1 MKVCVCLT
9 LQMSWCS
16 NFFMSILMSP
26 LCCGNRLVEDS
37 FELIV
42 IIALCVTECFLV
54 TLLLFHRSVRLS
66 YSASF
71 VWLGLWEM
79 TGLHL
84 VNWCWTCTCNRC
96 ICHWWGH
103 TVGFISI
110 CSCRYSYPDIHMGQ
124 KSRSSIIW
132 KGLEE
137 PKILRLE
144 TDQLCS
150 IAVSWYLQTKP
161 PGRWQDENASHIL
174 GMEHFTSDCS
184 VFLICVS
191 SV

>member
-26 LCCGNRLVEDS
+26 LCCWNRLVEDS

-71 VWLGLWEM
+71 VWLG
-79 TGLHL
+79 
-84 VNWCWTCTCNRC
+84 
-96 ICHWWGH
+96 
-103 TVGFISI
+103 
-110 CSCRYSYPDIHMGQ
+110 
-124 KSRSSIIW
+124 
-132 KGLEE
+132 
-137 PKILRLE
+137 
-144 TDQLCS
+144 
-150 IAVSWYLQTKP
+150 
-161 PGRWQDENASHIL
+161 
-174 GMEHFTSDCS
+174 
-184 VFLICVS
+184 
-191 SV
+191 